1 MGGDLLVHPLG
12 FPTQT
17 VERLVAGDRRDP
29 RARAIRDTVDRPAF
43 QRDHEGVLHRLL
55 GRVEAAEEAGEGGEG
70 VARLGAERG
79 LEGEVAQPA
88 ALKST
93 HG

>member
-1 MGGDLLVHPLG
+1 MNQPW
-12 FPTQT
+12 
-17 VERLVAGDRRDP
+17 EIKMADRQWTIQP
-29 RARAIRDTVDRPAF
+29 PYTVDRPAF